1 MTENIFN
8 LMTGRIILMIFYILS
23 LPLLYVEPER
33 GDKYVCV
40 EIKQVYNPGENKFI
54 RLTSL
59 CHA

>member
-1 MTENIFN
+1 
-8 LMTGRIILMIFYILS
+8 MIFYILS

-54 RLTSL
+54 RLTNL